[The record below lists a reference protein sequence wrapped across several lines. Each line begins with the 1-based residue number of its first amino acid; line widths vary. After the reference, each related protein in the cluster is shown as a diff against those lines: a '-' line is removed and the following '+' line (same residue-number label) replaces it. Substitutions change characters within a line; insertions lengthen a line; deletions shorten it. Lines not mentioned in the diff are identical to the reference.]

1 MSSHSLATFSRSLQA
16 SADYGAV
23 NSAPLEAL
31 LALVSQGHALLAE
44 ILQLT
49 SSLPPALQPSATKY
63 APILFDFRYFRDPD
77 AHDQKIESSRELA
90 SLDEEF
96 REAHQDVLEQL
107 YTLYRG
113 IVELHGR
120 LVNFLQQLKDGA
132 YIQCSLSTLTLN
144 PEGRQLLLEAVALV
158 GALLLAL
165 DRRIDGAVRERSV
178 VAYYRLKGGAQAV
191 GPSVNQVITLV
202 SSTGFQASAKK
213 PPAGYPEAYFA
224 RLTLPQ
230 EAVMAVIAACRSDDI
245 YHQVV
250 HYPAPEHRTAALA
263 HQAAGLYLALY
274 FVPHVLHRDS
284 GLMRTLVDRHFAD
297 NWVVAWGPGLR
308 SDLALEWESFKA
320 ARGALGGVITA
331 ARAKDMAATFAAA
344 LPDLQAQLASFLVEG
359 KLKEEY
365 VLEHMAEVFSCLRS
379 CNVALRWLL
388 LHTAASHRKLCS
400 AVASAA
406 PAPNALLTLLLDTAL
421 LEYEVRRGYSVLLE
435 SKMERWHAQRRALV
449 EAIQDLAA
457 FYQALQALPRSTSTA
472 DLSDWFDHL
481 IEQVEAMDYADP
493 TGTSRSVQSLTIA
506 LDDAERFH
514 PPEAALQTK
523 QFLSVIRGH
532 LAHTLRIADV
542 KEELLATLA
551 AVADFAYGWGLLDS
565 YVARLQ
571 AEVRGDPRTV
581 LKLRCLFIKMRSLLE
596 VPLLRLGQARAPAV
610 AATSRVY
617 SSALLAFSRRLLQVV
632 PATVGDLLDQ
642 MVVVA
647 STRMTPLPPRLEV
660 ARLRDA
666 AQLPQRAHLAALAHR
681 IAAFADG
688 MRAMEKTFVGVV
700 ELQPTRLLE
709 DGLRAHLAQRAA
721 AAAAT
726 AMSFSNPPAP
736 LAYPPLSNAGRSAFA
751 NLFGAGASLSPSIPG
766 RQDLCARLGELAGK
780 LQALRDAF
788 EAVQDLVDLPGMR
801 VWHTQLQRV
810 ISTNLTV
817 ELRRLRRVVESGMTS
832 TSGRDS
838 QDPELLGGSKD
849 ELYGEP
855 ATFLGRLVGEL
866 LRLSDPVRTQYQP
879 LLCAWHDGGGGE
891 VLGMAAFDALAA
903 AFDGPGLRSAAALL
917 AARTH
922 QTVCAG
928 LTHIRSELDAGW
940 RTSLSELRE
949 VVGSP
954 FALPEGGPQ
963 VYAESVRAAIKQLH
977 PLPVLIASLGQMQL
991 LQQRISHELAS
1002 FSRLEGDALLH
1013 CALENLNAAVLSDAK
1028 AAASGSTDSS
1038 DPPTS
1043 PVTPLQ
1049 PDLADLFEA
1058 AGLSNPLEKVYE
1070 RPAAL
1075 PELPDVLF
1083 LVLFSLLDAYG
1094 YKRRLALL
1102 ERLDR
1107 RAPDSVALAAGF
1119 ATLLRQFHPCYADV
1133 FLHCMRQ
1140 CIQMY
1145 VQTATGAVAQG
1156 VQAAGIDV
1164 ALPSKIGTL
1173 VAFVESVA
1181 EYGGMSHSLMHQYVP
1196 PFIADTWLSVL
1207 Q

>member
-1 MSSHSLATFSRSLQA
+1 MSHSLATFSRSLQA
-16 SADYGAV
+16 TADYGAI

-31 LALVSQGHALLAE
+31 LAVVSQGHALLAE
-44 ILQLT
+44 LLQLS
-49 SSLPPALQPSATKY
+49 SSLPTALQPGATKF

-77 AHDQKIESSRELA
+77 AHDQKVEASRELTA
-90 SLDEEF
+90 LDEEF

-120 LVNFLQQLKDGA
+120 LVDFLQQLKDGA
-132 YIQCSLSTLTLN
+132 YIQCSISSLLLN
-144 PEGRQLLLEAVALV
+144 AEGRQLLLEAVALV

-165 DRRIDGAVRERSV
+165 DRRTDGAVRERSV

-202 SSTGFQASAKK
+202 SSTGFQASAKR
-213 PPAGYPEAYFA
+213 PPAGYPDAYFA
-224 RLTLPQ
+224 RLALPQ
-230 EAVMAVIAACRSDDI
+230 EAIMAVIAACRSDDI

-250 HYPAPEHRTAALA
+250 HYPAPEHRTAALS

-274 FVPHVLHRDS
+274 FVPQVLHRDS
-284 GLMRTLVDRHFAD
+284 ALMRTLVDRHFAD
-297 NWVVAWGPGLR
+297 NWVVAWGPGFR
-308 SDLALEWESFKA
+308 SDLALEWEGFKA

-331 ARAKDMAATFAAA
+331 ARAKDMSATYAAA
-344 LPDLQAQLASFLVEG
+344 LPQLQAQLASFLVEG

-365 VLEHMAEVFSCLRS
+365 VLEHMTEVFSCLRS

-388 LHTAASHRKLCS
+388 LHTAASHRKLRT

-406 PAPNALLTLLLDTAL
+406 PPPSVLLALLLDTAL

-435 SKMERWHAQRRALV
+435 SKTERWHAQRRALV

-472 DLSDWFDHL
+472 DLSNWFDNL
-481 IEQVEAMDYADP
+481 IEQVEALDYADP

-523 QFLSVIRGH
+523 QFLTAIRAH

-571 AEVRGDPRTV
+571 AEVRANPGTV

-610 AATSRVY
+610 TATSRVY
-617 SSALLAFSRRLLQVV
+617 SSALLAFSRLILQVV

-642 MVVVA
+642 MVVVTSA
-647 STRMTPLPPRLEV
+647 RMTPLPPRLDV
-660 ARLRDA
+660 ARLREA
-666 AQLPQRAHLAALAHR
+666 AQLPQRAQLAALAHR

-726 AMSFSNPPAP
+726 ALSFRNPPAP
-736 LAYPPLSNAGRSAFA
+736 LAYPPLSAAGRSALA
-751 NLFGAGASLSPSIPG
+751 GLFGAGASLSASIPG
-766 RQDLCARLGELAGK
+766 RQDLGARLGELAVK
-780 LQALRDAF
+780 LRALRDAF
-788 EAVQDLVDLPGMR
+788 ESVQDLVDLPGLR

-810 ISTNLTV
+810 ISANLAA
-817 ELRRLRRVVESGMTS
+817 ELRRFRRVAESSMAG

-838 QDPELLGGSKD
+838 AAADSLGSPKD

-855 ATFLGRLVGEL
+855 VTFLGRLVGEM

-879 LLCAWHDGGGGE
+879 LLCAWHDGSSGE
-891 VLGMAAFDALAA
+891 VLGMASFGALAA
-903 AFDGPGLRSAAALL
+903 AFDGPGLRCTGAVL

-922 QTVCAG
+922 QTLHAG
-928 LTHIRSELDAGW
+928 LMHIRSELDVGW
-940 RTSLSELRE
+940 RTSLVELRE
-949 VVGSP
+949 AVGSP
-954 FALPEGGPQ
+954 AALPEGGPAIY
-963 VYAESVRAAIKQLH
+963 VEAARAASRQLQ
-977 PLPVLIASLGQMQL
+977 PLAVLIASLGQMQL
-991 LQQRISHELAS
+991 LQQRIRHELAS
-1002 FSRLEGDALLH
+1002 TSRLEGDALLH
-1013 CALENLNAAVLSDAK
+1013 CALEGLNAVVLADAK
-1028 AAASGSTDSS
+1028 AAASSRGDGG
-1038 DPPTS
+1038 DPPAS

-1049 PDLADLFEA
+1049 PELADLFEA
-1058 AGLSNPLEKVYE
+1058 AGLSNPMEKVYE

-1075 PELPDVLF
+1075 PELPEVLF
-1083 LVLFSLLDAYG
+1083 LVLFSLLDAFVYN
-1094 YKRRLALL
+1094 RRLALL
-1102 ERLDR
+1102 ERADK
-1107 RAPDSVALAAGF
+1107 RAPDSLALACGF
-1119 ATLLRQFHPCYADV
+1119 ATLLRQFHPCYAEV
-1133 FLHCMRQ
+1133 FLQCVGQ
-1140 CIQMY
+1140 CIQVY

-1164 ALPSKIGTL
+1164 ALPRKIGTL
-1173 VAFVESVA
+1173 VAFVESVS
-1181 EYGGMSHSLMHQYVP
+1181 EFGGMSLSLVHQFIP
-1196 PFIADTWLSVL
+1196 PFISDTWLSVL
-1207 Q
+1207 A